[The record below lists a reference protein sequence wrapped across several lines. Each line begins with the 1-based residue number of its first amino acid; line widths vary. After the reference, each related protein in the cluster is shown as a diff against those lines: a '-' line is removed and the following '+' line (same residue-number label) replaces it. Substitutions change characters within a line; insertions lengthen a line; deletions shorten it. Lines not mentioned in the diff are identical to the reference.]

1 MPARP
6 LPSVDLESLV
16 KTAFAEDAPFG
27 DITTRTLID
36 PHLCTHAQ
44 FVAKQRCI
52 LAGVAI
58 LDFVYQVVDPKVV
71 VTATVE
77 DGDSLHAGSVFATLH
92 GPAGSI
98 LTGERVALN
107 FLQHLSGVATLT
119 AQFCAAVRDYPTT
132 LLDTRKTI
140 PGLRQLEKWAV
151 SLGGGTNHRL
161 SLSDGLLIKDN
172 HLALLGAQGTT
183 LRDACRIAKERGPHH
198 LHVCVEVET
207 LEQVAQALDGGA
219 DVLLLDNMLPSLVQE
234 AVGLIK
240 RRAGTEVSGGVT
252 LQNVREY
259 AATGV
264 DSISIGALTHS
275 APAVDIS
282 LNVIPPSSQPFH
294 HSRETCPRPACA
306 PADRHLLSGSG
317 NPEKHQPKSTDN

>member
-1 MPARP
+1 MPAGP

-16 KTAFAEDAPFG
+16 KTACAEDVPFG

-36 PHLCTHAQ
+36 PHLCAHAQ
-44 FVAKQRCI
+44 FVTKQPCI

-58 LDFVYQVVDPKVV
+58 LDFVYQVVDPRIV
-71 VTATVE
+71 VTPTVA
-77 DGDSLHAGSVFATLH
+77 DGDSLHAGGVFATLH

-119 AQFCAAVRDYPTT
+119 AQFCDAVRDYPTT

-183 LRDACRIAKERGPHH
+183 LRDACRIAKERGPRH
-198 LHVCVEVET
+198 LHVYVEVET

-219 DVLLLDNMLPSLVQE
+219 DVLLLDNMSPSLVQE
-234 AVGLIK
+234 AVSLIK
-240 RRAGTEVSGGVT
+240 GRAGTEVSGGVT

-264 DSISIGALTHS
+264 DSISIGAMTHS
-275 APAVDIS
+275 APAVDMS
-282 LNVIPPSSQPFH
+282 LTGVVV
-294 HSRETCPRPACA
+294 R
-306 PADRHLLSGSG
+306 
-317 NPEKHQPKSTDN
+317 DN